1 MKLLLDQNISF
12 RVVKKLKAHFPIVE
26 GVRENGLYNKDDRA
40 IWDFCRQNEYT
51 VVTFDED
58 LYNLTTLYGPPPKII
73 WLRTGNLSN
82 EQVVELLVRYKLAID
97 FFVHHK
103 SMEID
108 GCLAI
113 HPGGTTN
120 L

>member
-12 RVVKKLKAHFPIVE
+12 RVVKKLKEYFPVIE
-26 GVRENGLYNKDDRA
+26 GVRENGLYNQDDRV
-40 IWDFCRQNEYT
+40 IWEFSRQNGFT

-58 LYNLTTLYGPPPKII
+58 LYNLTTLYGSPPKII
-73 WLRTGNLSN
+73 WLRTGNLGN
-82 EQVVELLVRYKLAID
+82 DEIVELLIRYKLNIEL
-97 FFVHHK
+97 FVSDSSLK
-103 SMEID
+103 AD

-113 HPGGTTN
+113 YHAGTTH

>member
-12 RVVKKLKAHFPIVE
+12 RVAKKLKSHFAVVE
-26 GVRENGLYNKDDRA
+26 GVRECGLYNKDDRA
-40 IWDFCRQNEYT
+40 IWDFCRQNGYT

-58 LYNLTTLYGPPPKII
+58 LFDLTILHGPPPKIV
-73 WLRTGNLSN
+73 WFRTGNLSN
-82 EQVVELLVRYKLAID
+82 DQIIELLIRYKATIE
-97 FFVHHK
+97 FFIQDN
-103 SMEID
+103 SMELD

-113 HPGGTTN
+113 YQNGTVH

>member
-12 RVVKKLKAHFPIVE
+12 RVVKKLKEYFPVIE
-26 GVRENGLYNKDDRA
+26 GVRENGLYNQDDRV
-40 IWDFCRQNEYT
+40 IWEFSRQNGFT

-73 WLRTGNLSN
+73 WLRTGNLTN
-82 EQVVELLVRYKLAID
+82 DEIVELLTRYKPTIES
-97 FFVHHK
+97 FVTDK
-103 SMEID
+103 LMEID

-113 HPGGTTN
+113 YRSGTIH